1 MISSGKRDQKLKL
14 AFWSGTV
21 LIGLALLIGT
31 LIMGI
36 SSDLEHR
43 PRVEALL
50 VGDQP
55 MIVLHEE
62 PVISSGIAGLL
73 PRLSKVT
80 IVSYDP
86 QGTPGWALVR
96 SGAESGWVPLDRLAE
111 LPP

>member
-1 MISSGKRDQKLKL
+1 MISRGLQDQRLKL
-14 AFWSGTV
+14 AFWSSTV
-21 LIGLALLIGT
+21 LIALVLLIGS
-31 LIMGI
+31 LIVAV

-50 VGDQP
+50 VADQP

-73 PRLSKVT
+73 ARLTKVT